1 MEHTE
6 FGDYLKK
13 KWKEEVKAEKH
24 RRNQKKWW
32 FPIWEGSQ
40 LVVLLI
46 LLAPIALVG
55 FVLFS
60 VFAQVF
66 SAIAMVVVSIII
78 LGIIIAAIIEH
89 FSDGSINFDYEKLM
103 GNEFVVIALLVISA
117 IITIAIVMRLF
128 L

>member
-1 MEHTE
+1 MERRSQS
-6 FGDYLKK
+6 G
-13 KWKEEVKAEKH
+13 KAQEKS
-24 RRNQKKWW
+24 KKWW

-117 IITIAIVMRLF
+117 IVTIAIVMRLF